1 MKKTHGMP
9 EKYDTLTASTTPHT
23 LKHMSTLHV
32 DDRAASLGERTN
44 LCEFKH

>member
-1 MKKTHGMP
+1 VKKTHGMP
-9 EKYDTLTASTTPHT
+9 EKYDTLTSSTHT
-23 LKHMSTLHV
+23 LKHMSTLHI